1 MVRAD
6 LHGLT
11 STGGTNADEQEF
23 ENFTTAQRTTLLGLL
38 LACTRWDSSSA
49 VRSLERY
56 RTAFLFIAVL
66 TGAALWRLIL
76 VSPPP
81 FTGRQYPLLAVEIS
95 VVSIAFQPLNWMIR
109 NLDLSSQSP
118 HSDLAGVVMWRGI
131 WLAIWALLFG
141 VSFFV
146 FCYQRLTSQSAS
158 PTPRL

>member
-1 MVRAD
+1 LYFSLAAAA
-6 LHGLT
+6 LI
-11 STGGTNADEQEF
+11 A
-23 ENFTTAQRTTLLGLL
+23 TAVLWITDDYYTTLFASHPDHRPMFPHS
-38 LACTRWDSSSA
+38 LAWSFPY
-49 VRSLERY
+49 V
-56 RTAFLFIAVL
+56 FLFVAVI

-95 VVSIAFQPLNWMIR
+95 VVGIAFQPLNWMIR

-118 HSDLAGVVMWRGI
+118 HSDLAGVLMWRAI

-141 VSFFV
+141 VFFFV